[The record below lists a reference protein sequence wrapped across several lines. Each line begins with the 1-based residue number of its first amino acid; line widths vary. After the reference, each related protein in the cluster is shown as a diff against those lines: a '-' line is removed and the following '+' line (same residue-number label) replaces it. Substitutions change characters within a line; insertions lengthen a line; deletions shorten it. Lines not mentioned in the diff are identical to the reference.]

1 MPSVNGQERAYEQ
14 TLLRLGNGNALAV
27 RLGMPCSSGVVSH
40 CPTPCDVALSKLGVW
55 IDAPRRGGSQSER
68 LRTDRRRGRMG
79 CEGAAARHVACDC
92 RPGLV
97 WRDGR
102 ATIQPRSHH
111 PRGSPVARHVAFA
124 TRLLMMVWRR
134 LGPAAAA
141 PPACLPSLRARG
153 LWRPGLRL
161 RICGGSMAADA
172 GRYCGATSVTGRGR
186 LTGRL
191 SGHFECTPLH
201 RESMRC
207 GRSDSHPGWGREGA
221 AGSSRVLGG
230 LGCPTALRAG
240 TGNVLAEA
248 SGGRL
253 PLSVSD
259 DLGCREDDGCR
270 EHQAAECQYEEHHGT
285 TSGGGGAIGE
295 ARSLTD
301 RWLARL
307 RVRVTRLLAD
317 PPRPIMA

>member
-14 TLLRLGNGNALAV
+14 TLLRLGNANALAV

-55 IDAPRRGGSQSER
+55 IDAPRRG
-68 LRTDRRRGRMG
+68 
-79 CEGAAARHVACDC
+79 
-92 RPGLV
+92 
-97 WRDGR
+97 
-102 ATIQPRSHH
+102 
-111 PRGSPVARHVAFA
+111 GSPVARHVAFA

-301 RWLARL
+301 RWLASSEC
-307 RVRVTRLLAD
+307 AS
-317 PPRPIMA
+317 PAF

>member
-1 MPSVNGQERAYEQ
+1 
-14 TLLRLGNGNALAV
+14 
-27 RLGMPCSSGVVSH
+27 
-40 CPTPCDVALSKLGVW
+40 
-55 IDAPRRGGSQSER
+55 
-68 LRTDRRRGRMG
+68 
-79 CEGAAARHVACDC
+79 
-92 RPGLV
+92 
-97 WRDGR
+97 
-102 ATIQPRSHH
+102 
-111 PRGSPVARHVAFA
+111 
-124 TRLLMMVWRR
+124 
-134 LGPAAAA
+134 
-141 PPACLPSLRARG
+141 
-153 LWRPGLRL
+153 
-161 RICGGSMAADA
+161 MAADA

-270 EHQAAECQYEEHHGT
+270 EHQAAGVSTRSTHGT
-285 TSGGGGAIGE
+285 ASGGRGCYRGSAE
-295 ARSLTD
+295 SYRPMARE
-301 RWLARL
+301 L